1 MSQTI
6 IAIDDEPYNLLLIE
20 NYLEGTG
27 YDLKCF
33 ASGIE
38 ALAFLRSNGA
48 GAVDAIL
55 LDRMM
60 PGMDGLTFMHE
71 LRTLED
77 HASVPVIVQ
86 TVAVSSAEI
95 AEGIAAGAYYYL
107 TKPYGREVL
116 TAIVARA
123 LDDFGFHKGL
133 KKTVALMTEALGY
146 VQAMRFSFRTFDEVR
161 VISFFLASLFPDQVS
176 ARLGITELML
186 NAIEHGNLGITYA
199 EKSDLIHRGEW
210 HSEVERRLEMP
221 EYRERRAQA
230 YFERSG
236 NALAVTIEDMGTG
249 FDWQAYSGRE
259 PTRALD
265 SNGRGIVVS
274 RMVSFDEVTYIAPGN
289 KVVCRKNVQ

>member
-33 ASGIE
+33 TSGIE
-38 ALAFLRSNGA
+38 ALAFLRSIGA

-86 TVAVSSAEI
+86 TVSVSSAEI

-107 TKPYGREVL
+107 PALG
-116 TAIVARA
+116 ARCHRHRG
-123 LDDFGFHKGL
+123 LDDFSFQRSEGGR
-133 KKTVALMTEALGY
+133 TTDRGVGY
-146 VQAMRFSFRTFDEVR
+146 AQCAVRTFDEVG
-161 VISFFLASLFPDQVS
+161 LFHSSPRSPDQVR
-176 ARLGITELML
+176 RLGITELML
-186 NAIEHGNLGITYA
+186 NAIDMEILGSLCG
-199 EKSDLIHRGEW
+199 EGDLIHQRMALGI
-210 HSEVERRLEMP
+210 ERRLEM
-221 EYRERRAQA
+221 
-230 YFERSG
+230 
-236 NALAVTIEDMGTG
+236 
-249 FDWQAYSGRE
+249 
-259 PTRALD
+259 
-265 SNGRGIVVS
+265 
-274 RMVSFDEVTYIAPGN
+274 
-289 KVVCRKNVQ
+289 